1 MSRVRSIMTE
11 PTLLVGEI
19 FVGRPSH
26 KERARPVRRP
36 SERMQSPCVESWPR
50 KVEIACWY
58 CCHGF
63 DTVPIP
69 LPVAY
74 DERRNV
80 FSTMGWFCSF
90 DCCKSFNLER
100 NSVNRD
106 RCCTLLSLFRSK
118 IRAKELGRAP
128 LSARTASAYGIKG
141 APVRRKLAMFGG
153 PLSIEEFRRG
163 AEVLVSES
171 DGEALARIS
180 EHTEREEKVVFDE
193 TLGIGS
199 RTREV
204 LEGTAHEEDSSELFR
219 RLREGGEPAPVEKPK
234 AKGKRVRTIRS
245 EQQSMDLIRTGGQK
259 NVPYKIRRDAPVR
272 ENATLL
278 DQLR

>member
-1 MSRVRSIMTE
+1 MRSIMTE

-19 FVGRPSH
+19 IVERPSH
-26 KERARPVRRP
+26 KERARPVGRP
-36 SERMQSPCVESWPR
+36 RGKMESPRVESWPR
-50 KVEIACWY
+50 RVEIACWY

-128 LSARTASAYGIKG
+128 LSASTASAYGIRG

-171 DGEALARIS
+171 DGEALANIS

-204 LEGTAHEEDSSELFR
+204 LEGKAHEEDSSELFR
-219 RLREGGEPAPVEKPK
+219 RLREGGEPAPVEKAK
-234 AKGKRVRTIRS
+234 AKGRRGRTIRS
-245 EQQSMDLIRTGGQK
+245 EQQSLDLIRTGGQK

>member
-1 MSRVRSIMTE
+1 MGYKEGGTSRCAQAVMAMGLAE
-11 PTLLVGEI
+11 
-19 FVGRPSH
+19 
-26 KERARPVRRP
+26 
-36 SERMQSPCVESWPR
+36 CWPR
-50 KVEIACWY
+50 RVKIACWY
-58 CCHGF
+58 CCHVF

-118 IRAKELGRAP
+118 IKCRDGRAP
-128 LSARTASAYGIKG
+128 LSSTTATSYGIRG
-141 APVRRKLAMFGG
+141 APLRRELAMFGG
-153 PLSIEEFRRG
+153 PLSIEDFRRG
-163 AEVLVSES
+163 SEVLVSEA
-171 DGEALARIS
+171 DGDVLSALS
-180 EHTEREEKVVFDE
+180 EHTEREEKVVFDR
-193 TLGIGS
+193 TLGFGS

-204 LEGTAHEEDSSELFR
+204 LEGRSPEDDTSEIFR
-219 RLREGGEPAPVEKPK
+219 RLREGGLGAQTKRKDPAG
-234 AKGKRVRTIRS
+234 GKIRTGRT
-245 EQQSMDLIRTGGQK
+245 EQQSMDLIRGGDQK

-272 ENATLL
+272 QKETLL
-278 DQLR
+278 EQLR